1 MEADLALHET
11 WDEAGEGWV
20 CGDYLA
26 IAGDH
31 MAHWRSGRAWDFFLW
46 DYFANGSKMLAR
58 YIIERKRLAP

>member
-1 MEADLALHET
+1 
-11 WDEAGEGWV
+11 
-20 CGDYLA
+20 
-26 IAGDH
+26 